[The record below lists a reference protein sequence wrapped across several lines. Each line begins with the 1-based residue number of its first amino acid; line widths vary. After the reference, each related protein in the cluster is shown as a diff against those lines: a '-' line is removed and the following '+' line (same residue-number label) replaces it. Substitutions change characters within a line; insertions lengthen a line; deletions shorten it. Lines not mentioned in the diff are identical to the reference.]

1 MYINTFLNEIKVTE
15 EVNKILWKNK
25 VLHEASSINYVYRS
39 LLEII
44 KEKGNARFVDIGA
57 KEGLY
62 SLYCKSLDLVRIDS
76 YEPFPL
82 SYKCLV
88 DNIVLNRCNNTIF
101 PYNFAISN
109 YKGVGILKCSKF
121 EPSIKTLAQTPSR
134 TKDFNEIKVMT
145 DTLDNL
151 YSVRRIDF
159 IKCSV
164 SGSEYFIIRGG
175 VNVLKRD
182 KPDLLI
188 TLNETE
194 CNLASKEMFDLLD
207 RLGYKQTCT
216 IDHNI
221 LFSAK

>member
-1 MYINTFLNEIKVTE
+1 MYINTFLNWSEIKVTE
-15 EVNKILWKNK
+15 EVNKTLWENK
-25 VLHEASSINYVYRS
+25 FIHESSSIKYVYRS

-44 KEKGNARFVDIGA
+44 KQKGNARFVDIGA

-62 SLYCKSLDLVRIDS
+62 SLYCKSLDLVRVDS
-76 YEPFPL
+76 YEPSPL

-88 DNIVLNRCNNTIF
+88 DNIILNVCNSRIF

-109 YKGVGILKCSKF
+109 YKGVGILKS
-121 EPSIKTLAQTPSR
+121 ESESSLSSR
-134 TKDFNEIKVMT
+134 LKVMT

-151 YSVRRIDF
+151 YAVRRVDF
-159 IKCSV
+159 IRCSV

-182 KPDLLI
+182 KPELLI
-188 TLNETE
+188 KLNETE
-194 CNLASKEMFDLLD
+194 CNLRSKEIFDLLD
-207 RLGYKQTCT
+207 TLGYKKISS
-216 IDHNI
+216 IDDNI

>member
-25 VLHEASSINYVYRS
+25 VLHEASSINYVYKS

-57 KEGLY
+57 NEGLY

-88 DNIVLNRCNNTIF
+88 DNIVLNGCNNTIF

-109 YKGVGILKCSKF
+109 YKGVGILKCSKT
-121 EPSIKTLAQTPSR
+121 EPSIRTLAQRPE
-134 TKDFNEIKVMT
+134 FNEIKVIT

-151 YSVRRIDF
+151 YAVRRIDF
-159 IKCSV
+159 IRCSV

-182 KPDLLI
+182 KPNLLI
-188 TLNETE
+188 RLNETE
-194 CNLASKEMFDLLD
+194 CNLRSKEMFDLLD
-207 RLGYKQTCT
+207 TLGYKQISI
-216 IDHNI
+216 IDDNI

>member
-57 KEGLY
+57 NEGLY
-62 SLYCKSLDLVRIDS
+62 SLYCKSLDLLRIDS

-88 DNIVLNRCNNTIF
+88 DNIILNGCNNSIF

-109 YKGVGILKCSKF
+109 YKGVGILKC
-121 EPSIKTLAQTPSR
+121 EPSIRTLAQTP
-134 TKDFNEIKVMT
+134 DFNEIKVMT

-151 YSVRRIDF
+151 YAVRRIDF
-159 IKCSV
+159 IRCSV
-164 SGSEYFIIRGG
+164 SGSESFIIRGG

-182 KPDLLI
+182 KPNLLI
-188 TLNETE
+188 RLNETE
-194 CNLASKEMFDLLD
+194 SNIRSKEMFDLLD
-207 RLGYKQTCT
+207 TLGYKQISI
-216 IDHNI
+216 IDDNI

>member
-57 KEGLY
+57 NEGLY

-88 DNIVLNRCNNTIF
+88 DNIVLNGCNNTIF

-109 YKGVGILKCSKF
+109 YKGVGILKC
-121 EPSIKTLAQTPSR
+121 ETSIRTLAQTP
-134 TKDFNEIKVMT
+134 DFNEIKVMT

-151 YSVRRIDF
+151 YAVRRIDF
-159 IKCSV
+159 IRCSV
-164 SGSEYFIIRGG
+164 SGSECFIIRGG
-175 VNVLKRD
+175 INVLKRD
-182 KPDLLI
+182 KPNLLI
-188 TLNETE
+188 KLNETE

-207 RLGYKQTCT
+207 TLGYKQISI
-216 IDHNI
+216 IDDNI